1 MPSVIERTMA
11 VEAAAHRVTGPS
23 TVPSR
28 SKHPHLPPV
37 VRGAFLGAR
46 CPLDRGAIR
55 NVLLS
60 GGGSGA
66 GRVAGQDAE
75 LVALGIGERNPAAAI
90 GPPVVGELRRGG
102 DLSPRK
108 VTSVAGSTVTPSRE
122 SAVSTLAEMTRLVGM
137 GHAGPPGELLGRHPA
152 SVAVP
157 SCGGAGGSG
166 GVASLLVEAR
176 RFFISSLVPAI
187 CFSMKS

>member
-1 MPSVIERTMA
+1 MPPSC
-11 VEAAAHRVTGPS
+11 AALSWAPR
-23 TVPSR
+23 R
-28 SKHPHLPPV
+28 
-37 VRGAFLGAR
+37 R
-46 CPLDRGAIR
+46 LDREAIR